1 MGMLSRFLSFEKP
14 LGSTLVQLLYYFGLI
29 GLVLHAVQRMWFW
42 LTFLDNDWDRALW
55 MLIKT
60 PFMLVLGIIVL
71 RVGAELALAVLRMDK
86 SLHDQVTGRA
96 VPPKTD

>member
-14 LGSTLVQLLYYFGLI
+14 LGPTLIQLLYYI
-29 GLVLHAVQRMWFW
+29 GLLGVALHGIERLWIWV
-42 LTFLDNDWDRALW
+42 TYIDNDWDRALW

-60 PFMLVLGIIVL
+60 PFMLVLAVLLL
-71 RVGAELALAVLRMDK
+71 RVAAELALAVLRMEK

-96 VPPKTD
+96 VPPKSS